1 MYHRQAS
8 SGHHARNTSVPVAS
22 KTASASGVHARNPSL
37 PTRTHYAHPVVIPTP
52 PYLPM
57 PAAKKATIDNSNQP
71 SLLAKLA
78 AAATL
83 TLLPNHR
90 PYTSAIQLAHKIQ
103 RYLNLVRLP
112 PVITHLALLYLY
124 RVADSAFPVECYSIE
139 QLFVT
144 AYALADTHLD
154 DNAYSNKSWL
164 QVLNDGTRMREWHQ
178 GEMLFLEQGLN
189 YRLEVTDEEWKRWCN
204 WLCEWWGR
212 VGQVEWKRVEMGKS
226 AVFCAG
232 APTFARTVPVVQP
245 PQPNYAAPIVYV
257 HGHSMESMVGYG
269 VDDRKRMSQMAE
281 YDWSPEVDDQTRLS
295 PESCYQDMEEDD
307 EVYEEEEDDNDM
319 EEEEPQSSRP
329 SLRKSDSGYC
339 GQYTPVPPQLHVVN
353 DTKECDSDD
362 SLDSYTDKKQQHE
375 QQQAETKRAS
385 LRWKWTMF

>member
-1 MYHRQAS
+1 
-8 SGHHARNTSVPVAS
+8 
-22 KTASASGVHARNPSL
+22 
-37 PTRTHYAHPVVIPTP
+37 
-52 PYLPM
+52 M
-57 PAAKKATIDNSNQP
+57 PAAKKSPDNGTQP

-90 PYTSAIQLAHKIQ
+90 PYTSALQLAHKIQ

-112 PVITHLALLYLY
+112 PVVTHLALLYLY

-178 GEMLFLEQGLN
+178 GEMLFFEQGLN
-189 YRLEVTDEEWKRWCN
+189 YRLEVTDDEWKRWCN

-212 VGQVEWKRVEMGKS
+212 VGQLEWKRVEMGKS

-232 APTFARTVPVVQP
+232 APVIATRPVPIQTPPPAPTYASPVVH
-245 PQPNYAAPIVYV
+245 V
-257 HGHSMESMVGYG
+257 HAQQQRTMASLVGYG
-269 VDDRKRMSQMAE
+269 VDERKRMTQMAE
-281 YDWSPEVDDQTRLS
+281 YEWSPDAEETERPSPASYYDDL
-295 PESCYQDMEEDD
+295 
-307 EVYEEEEDDNDM
+307 EEEDDDEDDEM
-319 EEEEPQSSRP
+319 VVEEDEEDKVRP

-353 DTKECDSDD
+353 DSVKDCDSDD
-362 SLDSYTDKKQQHE
+362 SLDNYAADKQNH
-375 QQQAETKRAS
+375 QQQSEGESKRAS